1 MTVVPITLDDIESL
15 AVGAW
20 ILGTGGGGSP
30 YLGLLNM
37 RRLYAEG
44 RRVELMSPFDLADDD
59 WVAVVSN
66 MGAPLVGQERLADS
80 RNIARAVQMQ
90 EELNGWKFRAVMS
103 LEIGG
108 NNAIQ
113 PLMAAAHLGLP
124 VVDADTMGRA
134 YPEAQM
140 TSVAVG
146 DLKPYPC
153 ALYDP
158 RGIEAFVQRVPS
170 WKWME
175 RASRKICTEMGSI
188 ASTCKAPRTG
198 AEIKE
203 WGIHF
208 TTSKAIR
215 IGRRVREAQ
224 RLHEDPIAAVLDE
237 ATGKMLFRGKIVDV
251 ARRTTEGFL
260 RGHAVVDGL
269 DEDRG
274 SRLELAFQNEWV
286 VAWRT
291 EGAKR
296 EPIAMSPDLIC
307 VLDNVSGNAFGTE
320 TVRYGM
326 RASVV
331 ALPAPPVFL
340 TPKGLQHVG
349 PRAFGY
355 DIDFK
360 SVFDEAPLR
369 PVGGE
374 GGTRREAAGG
384 EVGIRRHLPHLTP
397 ALSAP
402 GGGEGGAL

>member
-1 MTVVPITLDDIESL
+1 MVISLDDIEAL

-20 ILGTGGGGSP
+20 VLGTGGGGSP

-59 WVAVVSN
+59 WVSVVSN

-80 RNIARAVQMQ
+80 RNVARAVEIQQ
-90 EELNGWKFRAVMS
+90 ELLGSKFRAVMS

-108 NNAIQ
+108 GNGIQ

-146 DLKPYPC
+146 DLRPYPC
-153 ALYDP
+153 VLYDP
-158 RGIEAFVQRVPS
+158 RGIEAVVTKVPS

-175 RASRKICTEMGSI
+175 RASRKICVEMGSI

-198 AEIKE
+198 REVKD

-208 TTSKAIR
+208 TVTKAIG
-215 IGRRVREAQ
+215 IGRRVQEAQ
-224 RLHEDPIAAVLDE
+224 RLHLDPIAAILDE
-237 ATGKMLFRGKIVDV
+237 ANGKLLFRGKVVDV
-251 ARRTTEGFL
+251 DRRATEGFL
-260 RGHAVVDGL
+260 RGRAAIGGL
-269 DEDRG
+269 DEDQG
-274 SRLELAFQNEWV
+274 SRLEIAFQNEWV
-286 VAWRT
+286 VAWRD
-291 EGAKR
+291 GP
-296 EPIAMSPDLIC
+296 PIAMSPDLIC
-307 VLDNVSGNAFGTE
+307 VLDTVSGEACGTE
-320 TVRYGM
+320 TIRYG
-326 RASVV
+326 RRVTVV

-340 TPKGLQHVG
+340 TAKGLDHVG

-355 DIDFK
+355 DLDFR
-360 SVFDEAPLR
+360 SVFDR
-369 PVGGE
+369 D
-374 GGTRREAAGG
+374 
-384 EVGIRRHLPHLTP
+384 
-397 ALSAP
+397 
-402 GGGEGGAL
+402 

>member
-1 MTVVPITLDDIESL
+1 MTNPAREITLDDIECL

-37 RRLYAEG
+37 RRLYADG
-44 RRVELMSPFDLADDD
+44 HRVELISPFDLTDQD

-80 RNIARAVQMQ
+80 RNIARAVEIQQ
-90 EELNGWKFRAVMS
+90 ELLGHKFHAVMS

-108 NNAIQ
+108 GNGIQ

-146 DLKPYPC
+146 GLRPYPC
-153 ALYDP
+153 VLYDP
-158 RGIEAFVQRVPS
+158 RGIEAVVTKVPN

-175 RASRKICTEMGSI
+175 RASRRICVEMGSI

-198 AEIKE
+198 AEVKE
-203 WGIHF
+203 WGIHL
-208 TTSKAIR
+208 TVSKAIG
-215 IGRRVREAQ
+215 IGRRVRAAQ
-224 RLHEDPIAAVLDE
+224 RRHEDPVAAVLDG
-237 ATGKMLFRGKIVDV
+237 AAGKLLFRGKVVDV

-260 RGHAVVDGL
+260 RGRAAIEGL

-274 SRLELAFQNEWV
+274 ARLEIAFQNEWV
-286 VAWRT
+286 VAWRDC
-291 EGAKR
+291 A
-296 EPIAMSPDLIC
+296 PIAMSPDLIC
-307 VLDNVSGNAFGTE
+307 VLDTVSGEACGTE
-320 TVRYGM
+320 TIRYG
-326 RASVV
+326 RRVTVV

-340 TPKGLQHVG
+340 TPKGLDHVG

-355 DIDFK
+355 DLDFR
-360 SVFDEAPLR
+360 SVF
-369 PVGGE
+369 E
-374 GGTRREAAGG
+374 GDR
-384 EVGIRRHLPHLTP
+384 
-397 ALSAP
+397 
-402 GGGEGGAL
+402 

>member
-1 MTVVPITLDDIESL
+1 MAATPILAEDIESL

-44 RRVELMSPFDLADDD
+44 RGVELISPFDLADED
-59 WVAVVSN
+59 WVAIVSN

-80 RNIARAVQMQ
+80 RNIARAVQLQ
-90 EELNGWKFRAVMS
+90 EEVSQIRFRAVMS

-124 VVDADTMGRA
+124 VVDGDTMGRA

-146 DLKPYPC
+146 DLRPYPC

-158 RGIEAFVQRVPS
+158 RGIEAVVTKVPS

-175 RASRKICTEMGSI
+175 RASRKICVEMGSI

-198 AEIKE
+198 AEIKQ

-208 TTSKAIR
+208 TVTKAIG
-215 IGRRVREAQ
+215 IGRRVREAM
-224 RLHEDPIAAVLDE
+224 RRHEDPIAAIIDE
-237 ATGKMLFRGKIVDV
+237 AGGKQLFRGKVVDV
-251 ARRTTEGFL
+251 ARRATEGFL
-260 RGHAVVDGL
+260 RGRCIVEGL

-274 SRLELAFQNEWV
+274 GRLELAFQNEWV
-286 VAWRT
+286 IAWRD
-291 EGAKR
+291 G
-296 EPIAMSPDLIC
+296 EPLAMSPDLIC
-307 VLDNVSGNAFGTE
+307 VLDPISGNAFGTE
-320 TVRYGM
+320 TIRYGM
-326 RASVV
+326 RVTII

-340 TPKGLQHVG
+340 TPKGLDHVG

-355 DIDFK
+355 DLDFR
-360 SVFDEAPLR
+360 SVFA
-369 PVGGE
+369 
-374 GGTRREAAGG
+374 
-384 EVGIRRHLPHLTP
+384 
-397 ALSAP
+397 
-402 GGGEGGAL
+402 

>member
-1 MTVVPITLDDIESL
+1 MRELTLDDIESL

-30 YLGLLNM
+30 YLGLFNM

-44 RRVELMSPFDLADDD
+44 HRVALMSPLDLADED

-66 MGAPLVGQERLADS
+66 MGAPLIGQERLADS
-80 RNIARAVQMQ
+80 RNIARAVEIQQ
-90 EELNGWKFRAVMS
+90 RAAGEKFRAVMS

-108 NNAIQ
+108 GNGIQ

-146 DLKPYPC
+146 DLRPYPC
-153 ALYDP
+153 VLYDP
-158 RGIEAFVQRVPS
+158 RGIEAVVTKVPS

-175 RASRKICTEMGSI
+175 RVSRKICVEMGSI

-198 AEIKE
+198 HEVKD

-208 TTSKAIR
+208 TVTKAIG

-224 RLHEDPIAAVLDE
+224 RHHDDPVAAILDE
-237 ATGKMLFRGKIVDV
+237 GRGKLLFRGKVVDV

-260 RGHAVVDGL
+260 RGRAVDRWPR
-269 DEDRG
+269 RG
-274 SRLELAFQNEWV
+274 SRLAARNRVPERMGRG
-286 VAWRT
+286 VARRS
-291 EGAKR
+291 AAR
-296 EPIAMSPDLIC
+296 DVARPDLRARHR
-307 VLDNVSGNAFGTE
+307 LGRSLRHRDHRLWPAGLGRGTP
-320 TVRYGM
+320 G
-326 RASVV
+326 
-331 ALPAPPVFL
+331 PAGFPDAE
-340 TPKGLQHVG
+340 GLEHVG

-355 DIDFK
+355 DLDFR
-360 SVFDEAPLR
+360 SVFEQER
-369 PVGGE
+369 
-374 GGTRREAAGG
+374 
-384 EVGIRRHLPHLTP
+384 
-397 ALSAP
+397 
-402 GGGEGGAL
+402 